1 MAPITLALRN
11 LSMRCSRLTPPR
23 CAGRGGARPVQPQPA
38 RSLAATAGR
47 GTTAMGASATGRTT
61 ARTSARRL
69 SARHEFGTATH
80 RLPLDRDIARRY
92 LERLNVDPDEWE
104 DLMDENEEDEEGR
117 GVRYSHLHHH
127 PADRRLTAGGRAT
140 VDLSSR
146 TNFRDD
152 QRDLR
157 AHGSPPQPSRPRG
170 GQTGVEE
177 SPSKRH
183 AGGGGGEAS
192 GRRRSA

>member
-1 MAPITLALRN
+1 MAPTTLALRN

-23 CAGRGGARPVQPQPA
+23 CAGRSAARPVQHQPA
-38 RSLAATAGR
+38 HPLAGGARHNRHGCICDWEND
-47 GTTAMGASATGRTT
+47 GTHLSCAE
-61 ARTSARRL
+61 L

-80 RLPLDRDIARRY
+80 RLPLDRDIARRF
-92 LERLNVDPDEWE
+92 LERLNVDPDDWE

-177 SPSKRH
+177 SPSKFRRRRS
-183 AGGGGGEAS
+183 AS